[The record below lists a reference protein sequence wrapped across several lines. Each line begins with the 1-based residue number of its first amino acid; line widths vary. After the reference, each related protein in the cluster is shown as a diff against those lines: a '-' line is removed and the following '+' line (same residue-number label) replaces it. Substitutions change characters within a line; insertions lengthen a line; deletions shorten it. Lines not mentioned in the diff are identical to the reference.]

1 MSAFIAMEG
10 LGSTKPS
17 PVPAHLACSGSESC
31 EPVITRRYDYWC
43 SVSWAGYHSPLS
55 SKLWLISEAQPMLIK
70 ALIKYYCTKWLI
82 YYWWQTASI
91 CTIDSVVVPDFP
103 AWARHRFKY
112 KFDIYKSGCVS
123 IQRVLCVLSLMEI
136 ESKRIYI
143 FVAFEYFQCSVS
155 SISLLHLFVKGMRK
169 LNLLCSFYQYH
180 WALLKC

>member
-10 LGSTKPS
+10 LGSTKPLLS
-17 PVPAHLACSGSESC
+17 PPINLACSGSESYS
-31 EPVITRRYDYWC
+31 VNLWSRARRYDYWSWL
-43 SVSWAGYHSPLS
+43 SVTSV
-55 SKLWLISEAQPMLIK
+55 LWLISAAQLMLIK
-70 ALIKYYCTKWLI
+70 PVIKYHYTEWSI

-91 CTIDSVVVPDFP
+91 STTDSVVVPDFP

-112 KFDIYKSGCVS
+112 KFDIYKAGCVS
-123 IQRVLCVLSLMEI
+123 IQCSVVCSNIHWWRLKVKELMF
-136 ESKRIYI
+136 

-155 SISLLHLFVKGMRK
+155 SISLLHLFVKSMRK